1 MTHETPRTCDLVED
15 EADRELRERRNAAE
29 ATEPAEELTA
39 QRRADKA
46 AYLTE
51 KLRERRDAEG

>member
-15 EADRELRERRNAAE
+15 ETERELRERRIAAE
-29 ATEPAEELTA
+29 ATESAEALAA

-46 AYLTE
+46 AYLRE
-51 KLRERRDAEG
+51 KLIERQETEA